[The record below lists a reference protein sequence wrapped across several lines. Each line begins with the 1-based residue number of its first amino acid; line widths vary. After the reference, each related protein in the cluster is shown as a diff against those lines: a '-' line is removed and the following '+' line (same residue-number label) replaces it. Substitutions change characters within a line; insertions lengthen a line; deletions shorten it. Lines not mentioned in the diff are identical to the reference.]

1 MSMKS
6 TASFLATVA
15 TFALAAACSGA
26 KEATVADVPV
36 GADVTLT
43 RQDGGVVEGKLASKN
58 EKEVTV
64 TAGTS
69 TKKVT
74 KTVPRE
80 QIVSVQVPT
89 PEKPVTLPPVAKF
102 REYVVPDDAPL
113 KLTLDSAVSS
123 ETSKVED
130 QVEAKLASAIMV
142 DEVEVIPAGS
152 VVRGTVSSVTS
163 AGKVKGRA
171 SLGLHFTTIIVRDER
186 YPINARWSAEAASTK
201 KQDATKIG
209 IGAGAGAIIG
219 GIIGGGK
226 GAATGA
232 AIGGG
237 AGTAMVLTSEGK
249 PIELASGATINT
261 KLTAALEVKVP
272 IK

>member
-1 MSMKS
+1 MDMKRS
-6 TASFLATVA
+6 LFSLIGIG
-15 TFALAAACSGA
+15 ALALSAACAGA
-26 KEATVADVPV
+26 KETDVSEVPV

-43 RQDGGVVEGKLASKN
+43 RQDGGVVEGKLAAKN

-64 TAGTS
+64 TAGT
-69 TKKVT
+69 TKKT
-74 KTVPRE
+74 TRTVPRE
-80 QIVSVQVPT
+80 EIVNVQVPT
-89 PEKPVTLPPVAKF
+89 PEKPVELPPVAKF
-102 REYVVPDDAPL
+102 REYIVPDDMPL
-113 KLTLDSAVSS
+113 KLTLDTAVSS
-123 ETSKVED
+123 ETSRVED
-130 QVEAKLASAIMV
+130 AVEAKLAEAILV
-142 DEVEVIPAGS
+142 DGVEVIPAGS
-152 VVRGTVSSVTS
+152 VVRGTVASVTA

-186 YPINARWSAEAASTK
+186 LPISARWAAEAASTK

-209 IGAGAGAIIG
+209 IGAGAGALIG

-226 GAATGA
+226 GAAAGA

-249 PIELASGATINT
+249 PIELAVGASVGT
-261 KLTAALEVKVP
+261 KLTSALEVKVP